1 MRTTDERKA
10 SAEKRAVWLRNYQ
23 RARGRALVR
32 LAKQYPDQYKEILE
46 EERLSDE
53 ANGKAWSDLSGGRR
67 SPVGGAGSSN
77 ERSKVSFQRSRRNRK
92 GKGKLGRKK

>member
-1 MRTTDERKA
+1 MNLDKRKA

-23 RARGRALVR
+23 RARGRALTR
-32 LAKQYPDQYKEILE
+32 LAQQYPDQFKEILE

-53 ANGKAWSDLSGGRR
+53 ANGKAWSDLSGRTIR
-67 SPVGGAGSSN
+67 TMGSS
-77 ERSKVSFQRSRRNRK
+77 RAPSRRRKVSLKYTNRNRK

>member
-53 ANGKAWSDLSGGRR
+53 ANGKAWSDLSGGRASVMGR
-67 SPVGGAGSSN
+67 ASSSN
-77 ERSKVSFQRSRRNRK
+77 ERGKVSFQRSRRNRK

>member
-53 ANGKAWSDLSGGRR
+53 ANGKAWSDLSGGRAR
-67 SPVGGAGSSN
+67 PVGSAGSPN
-77 ERSKVSFQRSRRNRK
+77 ERGKVSFQRSNRNRK
-92 GKGKLGRKK
+92 GKGKLGRKR

>member
-1 MRTTDERKA
+1 MRTTDERKR
-10 SAEKRAVWLRNYQ
+10 SAEARAVWLRNYQ

-53 ANGKAWSDLSGGRR
+53 ANG
-67 SPVGGAGSSN
+67 
-77 ERSKVSFQRSRRNRK
+77 
-92 GKGKLGRKK
+92 